1 MTSRYKS
8 SIGFIKCM
16 ADENPYRLKIDKD
29 FEMNFFEKPDR
40 RLIKEFY
47 NEFAKLQKQ
56 QNIAAGDWPSADDM
70 ISTMEDRWK
79 VHERASS
86 SKYPHAIDP
95 FENGGFYMNLY
106 AAFRFIYCVEKTLD
120 EIEYDGLTF
129 ERTEALAQGCSF
141 LVVNSS
147 YVMMGVDDEFEWNR
161 HYVLCDDV
169 VTMAE
174 NMHRI
179 ARFYVSYGN
188 RDDDSGVGTKDV
200 LEVTRFDNIE
210 YRLSCKYIREGL
222 RVMKLFHILVVLKIS
237 PMYTEAVHMI
247 SDKLINALW
256 DALYDK
262 RIFKTTVNGDL
273 GGWSKGFH
281 KSTRIKIYFAI
292 GNSDRYGI
300 RLDFPHD
307 DVNYIHLN
315 LDQPGNVSETGFP
328 FDEKRRQ
335 DILSVI
341 STENFDKLFYEKDNL
356 YWFKSGYKAT
366 VSRLY
371 GKNTETSDYLLEL
384 IHDQGHIR
392 IGEDSSESKKAV
404 SEFSSAFA
412 EALID
417 GGFLSNPYGD
427 VIEDDGLVY
436 QYYLFQDY
444 IFDTVI
450 KLRGLDIGRE
460 LGLDGKYHKA
470 RDHQEIDSQVR
481 GIFDQYIKEKFPNDE
496 KLKGFV
502 CIRCELDE
510 FFERCLDRLDELK
523 N

>member
-1 MTSRYKS
+1 MV
-8 SIGFIKCM
+8 
-16 ADENPYRLKIDKD
+16 DENPYRLKTDKD
-29 FEMNFFEKPDR
+29 FEKKFFERPECQ
-40 RLIKEFY
+40 LIKDFY
-47 NEFAKLQKQ
+47 NEFAELHEQQK
-56 QNIAAGDWPSADDM
+56 NATGDSLSVDDM
-70 ISTMEDRWK
+70 ISTILDRWE
-79 VHERASS
+79 VHERVSS
-86 SKYPHAIDP
+86 SKYQYAIDP
-95 FENGGFYMNLY
+95 IWNGGFYINIY
-106 AAFRFIYCVEKTLD
+106 AAFRFIYSIEKTLD

-129 ERTEALAQGCSF
+129 ERTETLEQGCSF

-147 YVMMGVDDEFEWNR
+147 NVMMGLDDEFDWNR

-169 VTMAE
+169 ETMAK

-179 ARFYVSYGN
+179 ALFYVSYGN
-188 RDDDSGVGTKDV
+188 RDDDSEVGTKDV

-210 YRLSCKYIREGL
+210 YRLSCKYIRESL
-222 RVMKLFHILVVLKIS
+222 QVMKLFHILVLLKIS
-237 PMYTEAVHMI
+237 PLYTEAVHLI

-262 RIFKTTVNGDL
+262 RIFKTIVNGDL
-273 GGWSKGFH
+273 EGWSKGFH

-292 GNSDRYGI
+292 GNSDRYCI

-315 LDQPGNVSETGFP
+315 IDQPGNVSETGYP
-328 FDEKRRQ
+328 FDNKRKQ

-341 STENFDKLFYEKDNL
+341 STENFDRLFYEQDNL

-366 VSRLY
+366 ISRLY

-384 IHDQGHIR
+384 IHNQGHIR

-404 SEFSSAFA
+404 SEFSNAFA

-417 GGFLSNPYGD
+417 GEFLNNPYGD
-427 VIEDDGLVY
+427 VAEDDGLVY

-450 KLRGLDIGRE
+450 KLRGLDIGRKM
-460 LGLDGKYHKA
+460 GLDGKYHKA
-470 RDHQEIDSQVR
+470 RDYQEIDNNVR
-481 GIFDQYIKEKFPNDE
+481 GLFDQYIKEKFPNDE
-496 KLKGFV
+496 KLKGL
-502 CIRCELDE
+502 IYSQCELDE
-510 FFERCLDRLDELK
+510 FFERCIDRLDEL
-523 N
+523 